1 MAVYKR
7 NLTIIAVSILIIAII
22 LSSFVYL
29 VSQSPYSGKTESIT
43 VAYSPFESLTLFFVA
58 ENQQIFSRNGL
69 NVDTHLYDSGA
80 HALNGVLSEEAD
92 IAIGTT
98 EFPLV
103 ARTFNEEK
111 ISAIAS
117 ITKSEYIYLV
127 ARADRGIQNVS
138 DLKGKTIGTTFGTIA
153 QFFLGRFLELNGLN
167 MQDINLV
174 DVKTP
179 ADWVNAVVN
188 GSIDAVATAQ
198 PYANLAKEGLG
209 DNAVVWPIQSNQP
222 LYALAIA
229 TNNWITAHPE
239 LVNRF
244 LKSLVQAEEFTLNHP
259 SQVKEIVKN
268 ELNFTD
274 EYVDTVWKQ
283 NTFSLSLDQSLLLAM
298 QDEARWLI
306 SNNLTN
312 ATGISNMQDFI
323 YVDGLKAVKQ
333 GVVNIIG

>member
-1 MAVYKR
+1 M
-7 NLTIIAVSILIIAII
+7 
-22 LSSFVYL
+22 
-29 VSQSPYSGKTESIT
+29 
-43 VAYSPFESLTLFFVA
+43 
-58 ENQQIFSRNGL
+58 
-69 NVDTHLYDSGA
+69 YDSGA

-117 ITKSEYIYLV
+117 ITKSEYIYLI

-153 QFFLGRFLELNGLN
+153 QFFLGRFLELNGLS